1 MRAWRGVREVIWR
14 TGRKFHLTSNVEA
27 QFYYKCNNASIK
39 SDSLIDNCCYASIP
53 VVVVYPELKRK
64 QYLINN
70 IIHIFHNSI
79 SCCNFIPW
87 LTITIPISPLLHVP
101 MISPASTSICA
112 NILPCFC
119 FYLYPTSTCIHVL
132 CTHVLSGSCF
142 YMYPRRALFM
152 HIHISPMC
160 PVPTCKALFPVPVS
174 HVSTLYPIPVSTS
187 THTDPCSGCYMYPH
201 PTLFLLLHLPMPFPV
216 LASTYTHAVPCSCF
230 YTYILHAV
238 PYSCFYTYTS
248 YASASAA
255 ASVAV
260 RAACSSPASS
270 ETSSVRFGS
279 ASPFSSAFRLAMGPY
294 AVPSCPWDG
303 WRIGNLSASGSR
315 RASCASQSHLGHL
328 ACRARVAGSH
338 IDPPIRCLFFVDL
351 RNKIHYA

>member
-152 HIHISPMC
+152 HIHISPLC
-160 PVPTCKALFPVPVS
+160 PVPTCTR
-174 HVSTLYPIPVSTS
+174 TL
-187 THTDPCSGCYMYPH
+187 
-201 PTLFLLLHLPMPFPV
+201 
-216 LASTYTHAVPCSCF
+216 PCSCF
-230 YTYILHAV
+230 TCIHTL
-238 PYSCFYTYTS
+238 PYSCFYKYPHWSLFRLLHVPTPDPILASTS
-248 YASASAA
+248 TH
-255 ASVAV
+255 AV
-260 RAACSSPASS
+260 SCSGFYIHPRCALFLLLYIHSTCCALFLFLHVHKLCICFCSCIRCSSSCMFIS
-270 ETSSVRFGS
+270 CFIWDFICSIWLCISIFIRISFGDG
-279 ASPFSSAFRLAMGPY
+279 PICRPIMPMGRLENREPL
-294 AVPSCPWDG
+294 
-303 WRIGNLSASGSR
+303 RIGKSSRVMRLSKSSR
-315 RASCASQSHLGHL
+315 
-328 ACRARVAGSH
+328 
-338 IDPPIRCLFFVDL
+338 PPRM
-351 RNKIHYA
+351 